1 MSNNPF
7 EPVGP
12 APLFDLEAIRDEN
25 TLETR
30 ITRDEVV
37 ESTARAGKKVRI
49 IHLEFTS
56 SVWHD
61 FVWTHRAHIYVP
73 EDCKP
78 DGNVGIIGTAWEF
91 FEEGYERALIQETGL
106 GTEAEYAEGTALD
119 LGIPIMIFAVP
130 GEDINGMHESDLM
143 GYAGLKLFETGDLT
157 WYGYYPIVTAY
168 LRAIT
173 LCHSLPEISARRA
186 VLYGCSKR
194 GHAVCIATGVDPER
208 VAGVMT
214 TCYPGGNHLY
224 NIAMKF
230 ADFGPDI
237 GGPAED
243 RSGPGYQPASV
254 LLRTFYTPIGLQTMT
269 SYDPYF
275 WREKI
280 KASYLVAVG
289 TNDEFYGLGAPNE
302 MLQMFNGDK
311 AFLAVDNLPHTWVS
325 QKHLIAWRM
334 WLQHTFFRRPI
345 PGVNLESQKSDSTVN
360 VEAQVKSET
369 DIHEIRLFYAY
380 NKSTDWRFATWFN
393 KSMKEKDGRYVSQ
406 LELKKREN
414 LAYYVELEDRADG
427 LEGLVSSLVKVE
439 RDIL

>member
-1 MSNNPF
+1 
-7 EPVGP
+7 
-12 APLFDLEAIRDEN
+12 
-25 TLETR
+25 
-30 ITRDEVV
+30 VV
-37 ESTARAGKKVRI
+37 ESTARVGKKVRI

-56 SVWHD
+56 SVWHE
-61 FVWTHRAHIYVP
+61 FVWSHRAHIYVP
-73 EDCKP
+73 EDRRP
-78 DGNVGIIGTAWEF
+78 EGNVGIIGTAWEF
-91 FEEGYERALIQETGL
+91 FEEGSERALIQETGL

-157 WYGYYPIVTAY
+157 WYGYYPIVTAF
-168 LRAIT
+168 LREIT
-173 LCHSLPEISARRA
+173 LCRSLPGIEARRA

-194 GHAVCIATGVDPER
+194 GHAVCIATGVDPQR

-254 LLRTFYTPIGLQTMT
+254 LLRTFYTPIGLQTVT
-269 SYDPYF
+269 TYDPYF

-280 KASYLVAVG
+280 QSSYLVAIG

-325 QKHLIAWRM
+325 YKHLIAWRM
-334 WLQHTFFRRPI
+334 WLQHTFYGRPI
-345 PGVNLESQKSDSTVN
+345 PSVRTESHVSESILN
-360 VEAQVKSET
+360 VEAEVASET
-369 DIHEIRLFYAY
+369 EILNVSLFYAY
-380 NKSTDWRFATWFN
+380 NKSTDWRSANWFN
-393 KSMKEKDGRYVSQ
+393 KSMQEKGGRYISQ
-406 LELKKREN
+406 LDLKKGEN
-414 LAYYVELEDRADG
+414 LAYYVEVEDRSHDSIG
-427 LEGLVSSLVKVE
+427 MVSSLVSVE
-439 RDIL
+439 QDII

>member
-1 MSNNPF
+1 MDNFF

-12 APLFDLEAIRDEN
+12 APLFDLEAICDET

-30 ITRDEVV
+30 ITRNEVI
-37 ESTARAGKKVRI
+37 ESKARTGKMIRV

-56 SVWHD
+56 SQWHD
-61 FVWTHRAHIYVP
+61 FIWSHRAHIYVP
-73 EDCKP
+73 EDCQP
-78 DGNVGIIGTAWEF
+78 GGNVGIIGTARDF
-91 FEEGYERALIQETGL
+91 FEQGYERAFIQETGL
-106 GTEAEYAEGTALD
+106 GTESEYAEGTALD
-119 LGIPIMIFAVP
+119 LGMPIMIFAVP

-173 LCHSLPEISARRA
+173 LCSSLAEIRAQRA

-243 RSGPGYQPASV
+243 RSGPGYQPAAV
-254 LLRTFYTPIGLQTMT
+254 LLRTFYTPIGLQMVTT
-269 SYDPYF
+269 YDPYF

-280 KASYLVAVG
+280 KSSYLVAIG

-302 MLQMFNGDK
+302 MLQMFKGDR

-334 WLQHTFFRRPI
+334 WLQHTFNMRPI
-345 PGVNLESQKSDSTVN
+345 PAVSLETQKSETALEVAAKVASETSV
-360 VEAQVKSET
+360 AQVK
-369 DIHEIRLFYAY
+369 LFYAY
-380 NKSTDWRFATWFN
+380 NKSSDWRFATWFDMA
-393 KSMKEKDGRYVSQ
+393 MKAEGGRYVSQ
-406 LELKKREN
+406 LDFRQGEN
-414 LAYYVELEDRADG
+414 LACYVEVADRFHG
-427 LEGLVSSLVKVE
+427 LDGLVSSLVRVE
-439 RDIL
+439 RRVS

>member
-1 MSNNPF
+1 MSHNSF
-7 EPVGP
+7 DTAGP
-12 APLFDLEAIRDEN
+12 ATLFDLAAIRDES
-25 TLETR
+25 TLETEIIR
-30 ITRDEVV
+30 NEVV
-37 ESTARAGKKVRI
+37 ESTARAGKRIRI
-49 IHLEFTS
+49 IHLKFTS
-56 SVWHD
+56 SVWHELT
-61 FVWTHRAHIYVP
+61 WSHRAHIYVP
-73 EDCKP
+73 EHYRP
-78 DGNVGIIGTAWEF
+78 DGSVGIIGTAWEF
-91 FEEGYERALIQETGL
+91 FEEGYERASIQETEL

-119 LGIPIMIFAVP
+119 LGMPIMIFSVP
-130 GEDINGMHESDLM
+130 GENINGMHESDLM

-157 WYGYYPIVTAY
+157 WYGYYPIVSAY

-173 LCHSLPEISARRA
+173 LCRSLPEIDSRRA

-194 GHAVCIATGVDPER
+194 GHAVCIASGVDPER

-214 TCYPGGNHLY
+214 ACYPGGNHLY

-254 LLRTFYTPIGLQTMT
+254 LLRTLYTPVGLQTLT
-269 SYDPYF
+269 TYDPYF

-280 KASYLVAVG
+280 QSSYLIAIG

-334 WLQHTFFRRPI
+334 WLQHTFYKRPI
-345 PGVNLESQKSDSTVN
+345 PGVSIGSQKSESTLR
-360 VEAQVKSET
+360 VEAKVESET
-369 DIHEIRLFYAY
+369 DIHAVRLFYAY
-380 NKSTDWRFATWFN
+380 NTSTDWRFATWFS
-393 KSMKEKDGRYVSQ
+393 KTMKGSGGHYVSH
-406 LELKKREN
+406 LDIKKSEN
-414 LAYYVELEDRADG
+414 LACYVEVEDRFHG
-427 LEGLVSSLVKVE
+427 LSGLVSSPVSVE
-439 RDIL
+439 RYIS